1 MFDISNF
8 VVVLIATILCTGL
21 TWTFLIAMA
30 WPANEEKAARNA
42 KNIETNDKR
51 NNMMSKTLLSYISR
65 SKRIESSKITKV
77 AFDYIYVIVSAK
89 RYYTVYRKLYIF
101 GEIGDTLFLLSDGS
115 TDIDF
120 TDIPSLSFDVDPSGV
135 IRYYNRT
142 GKIKCTVPFSST
154 CTFSEADDTEK
165 AYIKWVLNDNS
176 PNSIVAVKGSGMDII
191 IGLQT
196 IYDSII
202 KQVRENMGDSIDKIE
217 EEVLKLFLEN
227 HENEQNE

>member
-1 MFDISNF
+1 MFDIPNF

-120 TDIPSLSFDVDPSGV
+120 TDI
-135 IRYYNRT
+135 RYYNRT

-176 PNSIVAVKGSGMDII
+176 LNSIVAVKGSGMDII

-202 KQVRENMGDSIDKIE
+202 KQVRENTGDSIDT
-217 EEVLKLFLEN
+217 LKLFLKN